1 MCGWSV
7 WPCSTLETHK
17 SVCVSWVQLTSRT
30 ERCSKQT
37 SARVFCPPRMFSRK
51 WAREQARKICIN
63 GKSKLLFLYFLLK
76 LAARVFCSPS
86 RAFSEK
92 EGGLENVCVYARH
105 PYWAALWYAPFVLT
119 PVRKLWSSLL
129 CQSKSWRGWV
139 KIGQSPLP
147 STLRRLPGLTL
158 APRLASART
167 RFCVW
172 VRWKCH
178 HFFSRLT
185 QPRGM
190 LS

>member
-1 MCGWSV
+1 M
-7 WPCSTLETHK
+7 
-17 SVCVSWVQLTSRT
+17 
-30 ERCSKQT
+30 
-37 SARVFCPPRMFSRK
+37 
-51 WAREQARKICIN
+51 
-63 GKSKLLFLYFLLK
+63 
-76 LAARVFCSPS
+76 FCSPS

-105 PYWAALWYAPFVLT
+105 PYWAALWYAPFVMT

-139 KIGQSPLP
+139 KIGQSPIP
-147 STLRRLPGLTL
+147 SLRRLPGLTL

-190 LS
+190 LSWNMRLWSTSRVLQLRICSRTTPLSGSPRHALLLSLFLSLTLALAPLHSGIYNSIKRTFMRGR